1 MRTKVI
7 AYTLAV
13 LSSIFFG
20 LTFLGAKIALTELD
34 PIQVLACRWAV
45 CLGLYIV
52 LVALGVIKVNL
63 RSKSVKWLLLLGLA
77 QPCISQI
84 FETVGIDMVTAS
96 ESAIIYAMIPM
107 MVVLLSFVFLKK
119 KIKRH
124 VAVGM
129 LIAFA
134 GIVISTVLASDFS
147 VGGKLLGYLI
157 LLIAVL
163 FAAIYTILSEKLA
176 DGFTATER
184 SFALAVIGFT
194 WFNLIMLGQGSGL
207 SAYRI
212 CFENPE
218 VGLAIL
224 FLGAAGSF
232 GGYFMFNY
240 AVSHIPAAQTSV
252 INTNLLSLTG
262 VVAGI
267 LIQGDSFGWYTVVGM
282 AMIIVGVV
290 IANMSRKGC
299 NPDADMSISVETK

>member
-7 AYTLAV
+7 AYILAV
-13 LSSIFFG
+13 MSSIFFG

-45 CLGLYIV
+45 CLTLYLLLVIV
-52 LVALGVIKVNL
+52 GVIKIDL
-63 RSKSVKWLLLLGLA
+63 RGKSVKWLLLLGLA

-107 MVVLLSFVFLKK
+107 MVALISFVFLKK

-129 LIAFA
+129 VIAFA
-134 GIVISTVLASDFS
+134 GIVVSTVLAEDFS
-147 VGGKLLGYLI
+147 VGGKLLGYVI
-157 LLIAVL
+157 LVVAVV

-176 DGFTATER
+176 DGFSATER

-194 WFNLIMLGQGSGL
+194 WFNLIMLGQGNGL
-207 SAYRI
+207 EAYKI
-212 CFENPE
+212 CFQCPE
-218 VGLAIL
+218 VGLAII

-240 AVSHIPAAQTSV
+240 AVSHIPAAQTST

-267 LIQGDSFGWYTVVGM
+267 LVQGDAFGWYTVVGM
-282 AMIIVGVV
+282 ALIIVGVV
-290 IANMSRKGC
+290 IANVTIKRR
-299 NPDADMSISVETK
+299 NMSI

>member
-45 CLGLYIV
+45 CLLLYLILIAV
-52 LVALGVIKVNL
+52 GAIKVKL
-63 RSKSVKWLLLLGLA
+63 RGKSIKWLLLLGFA

-107 MVVLLSFVFLKK
+107 MVAL
-119 KIKRH
+119 
-124 VAVGM
+124 GM

-134 GIVISTVLASDFS
+134 GIVVSTILAEDFS
-147 VGGKLLGYLI
+147 VGGKLMGYMI

-184 SFALAVIGFT
+184 SFALAVMGFT
-194 WFNLIMLGQGSGL
+194 WFNLIMIGQGNGL
-207 SAYRI
+207 EAYRI
-212 CFENPE
+212 CFSNPE
-218 VGLAIL
+218 IGLAIL

-240 AVSHIPAAQTSV
+240 AVSHIPAAQTST

-267 LIQGDSFGWYTVVGM
+267 LVQGDAFGWYTVVGM

-290 IANMSRKGC
+290 IANVSRG
-299 NPDADMSISVETK
+299 NGNSDVTVSNSVETK

>member
-1 MRTKVI
+1 MKTKVI

-20 LTFLGAKIALTELD
+20 LTFLGAKIALIELD

-45 CLGLYIV
+45 CLLLYLILIAV
-52 LVALGVIKVNL
+52 GAIKVKL
-63 RSKSVKWLLLLGLA
+63 RGKSIKWLLLLGFA

-107 MVVLLSFVFLKK
+107 MVALISFIFLKK
-119 KIKRH
+119 KVKKH
-124 VAVGM
+124 VTLGM
-129 LIAFA
+129 VIAFA
-134 GIVISTVLASDFS
+134 GIVVSTILAEDFS
-147 VGGKLLGYLI
+147 VGGKLMGYMI

-184 SFALAVIGFT
+184 SFALAVMGFT
-194 WFNLIMLGQGSGL
+194 WFNLIMIGQGNGL
-207 SAYRI
+207 EAYRI
-212 CFENPE
+212 CFSNPE
-218 VGLAIL
+218 IGLAIL

-240 AVSHIPAAQTSV
+240 AVSHIPAAQTST

-267 LIQGDSFGWYTVVGM
+267 LVQGDAFGWYTVVGM

-290 IANMSRKGC
+290 IANVSRG
-299 NPDADMSISVETK
+299 NGNSDVMVSNSVEIK

>member
-13 LSSIFFG
+13 MSSIFFG

-45 CLGLYIV
+45 CLTLYLVLIV
-52 LVALGVIKVNL
+52 AGVIKVNL
-63 RSKSVKWLLLLGLA
+63 KGKSIKWLLLLGLA

-107 MVVLLSFVFLKK
+107 MVALIGLIFLKK
-119 KIKRH
+119 KIKKH
-124 VAVGM
+124 VAGGM
-129 LIAFA
+129 MIAFI
-134 GIVISTVLASDFS
+134 GIVVSTVLAEDFS
-147 VGGKLLGYLI
+147 VGGKLLGYVI
-157 LLIAVL
+157 LLIAVV

-184 SFALAVIGFT
+184 SFALAVIGFI

-207 SAYRI
+207 EAYHI
-212 CFENPE
+212 CFDYPE
-218 VGLAIL
+218 VGLAII

-267 LIQGDSFGWYTVVGM
+267 LVQGDAFGWYTVVGM
-282 AMIIVGVV
+282 AMIIAGVV
-290 IANMSRKGC
+290 IANAGRNEK
-299 NPDADMSISVETK
+299 

>member
-52 LVALGVIKVNL
+52 LVVLGVIKVNL
-63 RSKSVKWLLLLGLA
+63 RGKSVKWLLLLGLA

-107 MVVLLSFVFLKK
+107 MVALLSFVFLKK

-212 CFENPE
+212 CFEHPE

-290 IANMSRKGC
+290 IANLTRKDC
-299 NPDADMSISVETK
+299 DPEADMSNSVETK